1 MFRRGR
7 KSLILAA
14 LLASFVAGP
23 RVAEAA
29 GGEARLGMDLWSRLL
44 GWLGAQVGM
53 VTGVREDAGHY
64 IDPNGE
70 PRLTADGDDGPAI
83 DPNGQPR
90 LTAKGDEGP
99 AIDPDGQPR
108 LTADGDDT
116 PYIDPNGRPR

>member
-29 GGEARLGMDLWSRLL
+29 GGEAREGAALWSRLL
-44 GWLGAQVGM
+44 GWLGAQIGM
-53 VTGVREDAGHY
+53 VTATWEDAGPF
-64 IDPNGE
+64 IN
-70 PRLTADGDDGPAI
+70 
-83 DPNGQPR
+83 
-90 LTAKGDEGP
+90 
-99 AIDPDGQPR
+99 PDGQPR
-108 LTADGDDT
+108 LTAEGDDT